1 MIRDGEMVS
10 RQTLDLFFYV
20 QVVVPELYM
29 MPCSTTVVR
38 QTVNLRVEG
47 SNPSE
52 PVRILYPKLNILI
65 NTCDRANL

>member
-29 MPCSTTVVR
+29 MSDSST
-38 QTVNLRVEG
+38 VE
-47 SNPSE
+47 
-52 PVRILYPKLNILI
+52 
-65 NTCDRANL
+65 